1 MGDRIEDYQVLD
13 LLGKGGFANVYRARC
28 KHNGQEVAIKMID
41 KKLMRAAGMV
51 ARVQNEV
58 EIHCQLKHP
67 SILELYKFFED
78 QKYVY
83 LVLEMCHNG
92 ELQQYL
98 NSHSRVLSE
107 REAAVYLT
115 QIIDGL
121 EYLHSHG
128 IVHRDLTLSNL
139 LLTRDMSVKIAD
151 FGLATKLQMP
161 DEKHLTMCGTP
172 NFISPEIVA
181 RQPHGLGT
189 DVWSLGCML
198 YTFFTGHP
206 PFDTEGVKSTLNKVA
221 SGTFIMPKN
230 LSQDAQNLIAAML
243 QKDPKQRISLSAVR
257 NHPFMMTSSHKQ
269 GEHDTSVDSGHV
281 TVTTTT
287 VSQSVASAVPKGQPV
302 VFLPSTSTVSS
313 KTSTS
318 HRTLSEY
325 RQFPRQKM
333 RRSSSLGAVSDTRIQ
348 MSASGGLLQYPQQ
361 TSLRKRSASLQ
372 SMDTRRTLS
381 DQCSVTREHHQK
393 ASRELGRKLCDVC
406 PPLSAKRLRPIK
418 QKTRN
423 SIVSISDN
431 GDVCVEFMKTRQ
443 DAKVLCEVFQVSCD
457 GQQVF
462 VSQKPGDGL
471 KRYSYD
477 DLPERYHKKYL
488 YASQFVYLV
497 QSKTPKVTFY
507 SPQAKCMLME
517 NVPNP
522 DCEVCFYNGPKVHF
536 TEQHVK
542 LIDACGGLH
551 TMTSPS
557 LSGLSD
563 DSQRLLSHAQE
574 CKAKCKAIQSTM
586 EELSRTA
593 GCYENFP
600 VIVGR
605 RPTPIASKPSPSQ
618 DDVTASGTSTKLTN
632 SGNAV
637 SPSTVAVNTASVK
650 SYDTMM
656 SEQLIRRVF
665 VPNVGW
671 ASQMNNHN
679 IHIDYNDGSQLQ
691 INSDVTRVTYL
702 TAEGQKTK

>member
-1 MGDRIEDYQVLD
+1 ML
-13 LLGKGGFANVYRARC
+13 A
-28 KHNGQEVAIKMID
+28 
-41 KKLMRAAGMV
+41 
-51 ARVQNEV
+51 
-58 EIHCQLKHP
+58 
-67 SILELYKFFED
+67 
-78 QKYVY
+78 
-83 LVLEMCHNG
+83 
-92 ELQQYL
+92 L
-98 NSHSRVLSE
+98 N
-107 REAAVYLT
+107 LT
-115 QIIDGL
+115 KPR
-121 EYLHSHG
+121 H
-128 IVHRDLTLSNL
+128 V
-139 LLTRDMSVKIAD
+139 IA
-151 FGLATKLQMP
+151 LP
-161 DEKHLTMCGTP
+161 
-172 NFISPEIVA
+172 
-181 RQPHGLGT
+181 
-189 DVWSLGCML
+189 
-198 YTFFTGHP
+198 
-206 PFDTEGVKSTLNKVA
+206 LNI
-221 SGTFIMPKN
+221 F
-230 LSQDAQNLIAAML
+230 
-243 QKDPKQRISLSAVR
+243 
-257 NHPFMMTSSHKQ
+257 
-269 GEHDTSVDSGHV
+269 
-281 TVTTTT
+281 
-287 VSQSVASAVPKGQPV
+287 
-302 VFLPSTSTVSS
+302 
-313 KTSTS
+313 
-318 HRTLSEY
+318 
-325 RQFPRQKM
+325 
-333 RRSSSLGAVSDTRIQ
+333 
-348 MSASGGLLQYPQQ
+348 
-361 TSLRKRSASLQ
+361 
-372 SMDTRRTLS
+372 
-381 DQCSVTREHHQK
+381 
-393 ASRELGRKLCDVC
+393 
-406 PPLSAKRLRPIK
+406 
-418 QKTRN
+418 
-423 SIVSISDN
+423 
-431 GDVCVEFMKTRQ
+431 
-443 DAKVLCEVFQVSCD
+443 
-457 GQQVF
+457 QVF

-702 TAEGQKTK
+702 TAEGQKTNYCQGESIPNYVKTKLAQLPKAVEKLQDQTATSSLTQGIVYASEGSRLTTKKQ